1 MSRVDDDHNAR
12 RIQEQIALK
21 RADEQRRAEKRS
33 EDSLFSKRMST
44 AKPQEAMTQQ
54 ETRGEKRTVAQEA
67 FDRLRAKSGQG
78 TSQEATTAR
87 DKHTN
92 IGGRLQQA
100 EQQQQT
106 VFKGRAESAHTQGAR
121 NAEVRR
127 EGDRETRNT
136 QEERGKSV
144 TQNADRQALAADG
157 KADALRTDG
166 ERRGGGGGAGGG
178 KDQGG
183 GSGER
188 EAAAASFRFNPA
200 LMAPAPVARPRET
213 TNSDRLRQVANE
225 IAQKIVERVRVGT
238 NSTGAAEFQIDLRG
252 NVLSGLSIKISA
264 RNGKIHATFKGSD
277 QEVMKLLKE
286 NSQQLRTTLA
296 GRGLTL
302 GDVSFEDRA

>member
-21 RADEQRRAEKRS
+21 RADEQKRAEKRS
-33 EDSLFSKRMST
+33 EDSLFSKRLST
-44 AKPQEAMTQQ
+44 AKPQEAMPQQ
-54 ETRGEKRTVAQEA
+54 EMRGEKRSVAQEA

-87 DKHTN
+87 DKQT
-92 IGGRLQQA
+92 GGRLQQTD
-100 EQQQQT
+100 QQQQT
-106 VFKGRAESAHTQGAR
+106 MFKGRAETSHTQNAR

-127 EGDRETRNT
+127 DGDRETKTT
-136 QEERGKSV
+136 QDDRSKSI

-157 KADALRTDG
+157 KAEGLRTDG
-166 ERRGGGGGAGGG
+166 QRGGGGGGAGGDG
-178 KDQGG
+178 NDQG

-213 TNSDRLRQVANE
+213 TNSDRLRQIANE

-264 RNGKIHATFKGSD
+264 KNGKINATFKGSD
-277 QEVMKLLKE
+277 QDVMKLLKE